1 MRRCTCPPRGPR
13 EKRRRRRGNS
23 PERILTRFLRPASRG
38 VLREDRGRDAE
49 ATKGPGRASPSRRF
63 PGGQVRPAAHAQA
76 PQTTASA
83 KIPESGRAQTR
94 RGLLRRPL
102 TSAPGRPRRDQAS
115 PARHVTRR
123 PKAITGSLEGGEPF
137 QWGTVPSL
145 PPPPRSY
152 IPLLAGPPPPRGRTS
167 VPAPHVH
174 SLAAPGAPLGRWLA
188 LTARRP
194 HPLHR
199 NFPAEPHDFTS
210 GFCNARR
217 EASRRMQV
225 G

>member
-1 MRRCTCPPRGPR
+1 MHVSAER
-13 EKRRRRRGNS
+13 RRRRRGNS
-23 PERILTRFLRPASRG
+23 PERILARFLRPASRG

-63 PGGQVRPAAHAQA
+63 PGGQVRPAAHTQA

-115 PARHVTRR
+115 PSRHVARR

-137 QWGTVPSL
+137 QWGTVPSSPSPAL
-145 PPPPRSY
+145 LTPPPRRTPSPSRPNMRPRASCSFTRSARSAAR
-152 IPLLAGPPPPRGRTS
+152 PLARLDRPPSTSAPSKFSCRAARFHKRVLQRAKGGLPPHAGR
-167 VPAPHVH
+167 
-174 SLAAPGAPLGRWLA
+174 L
-188 LTARRP
+188 
-194 HPLHR
+194 R
-199 NFPAEPHDFTS
+199 NA
-210 GFCNARR
+210 
-217 EASRRMQV
+217 
-225 G
+225 